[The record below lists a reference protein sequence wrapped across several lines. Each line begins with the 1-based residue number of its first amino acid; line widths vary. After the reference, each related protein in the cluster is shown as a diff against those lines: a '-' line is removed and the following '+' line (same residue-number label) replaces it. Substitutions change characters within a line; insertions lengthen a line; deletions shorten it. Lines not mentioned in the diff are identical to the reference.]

1 MLTIVILIYLQVAE
15 FYLTLNITYFNKKR
29 KHIVIEHW
37 GCFTTLTWYF
47 IKHFYKEGSNV
58 QGSLL
63 RTLSIIQFY
72 YKISKNKNL
81 SLLNIFGFIAHK
93 HSVCLV
99 FTTSVFFNP
108 LQAKDTALVVLTMNG
123 PKAQRFVRCIP
134 TSYFYQ
140 TLLWS
145 WRNLLDCVFVLNRV
159 VTDSPLARYWISE
172 EVQCRTIPDLHVLRP
187 WAQTK

>member
-1 MLTIVILIYLQVAE
+1 MFRVAYFGRYLL
-15 FYLTLNITYFNKKR
+15 FS
-29 KHIVIEHW
+29 
-37 GCFTTLTWYF
+37 FTTKL
-47 IKHFYKEGSNV
+47 
-58 QGSLL
+58 
-63 RTLSIIQFY
+63 
-72 YKISKNKNL
+72 SKNKNL
-81 SLLNIFGFIAHK
+81 SVLNIFGFIAHNY
-93 HSVCLV
+93 SVCLV

-108 LQAKDTALVVLTMNG
+108 LQARHSTGVLAMNG

-145 WRNLLDCVFVLNRV
+145 WRNLLDCVFALNRD